1 MSLFLL
7 GTLAGLALA
16 AAIYFG
22 TESAFERRS
31 AS

>member
-22 TESAFERRS
+22 AEAAVERR

>member
-1 MSLFLL
+1 MSFFLL
-7 GTLAGLALA
+7 GALSGLALA

-22 TESAFERRS
+22 TEAAVERR